1 MLIVGG
7 EFFGII
13 RFDPQK
19 ISVAIHKNIRCDPQV
34 RLFTDNIR
42 YDTRIDIEIQA
53 ATIIGRCGGFA
64 SQIFDTGGL
73 KSRQIGSSATAPP
86 QIAQKL

>member
-1 MLIVGG
+1 MRSTSKVRL
-7 EFFGII
+7 
-13 RFDPQK
+13 
-19 ISVAIHKNIRCDPQV
+19 

-42 YDTRIDIEIQA
+42 YDPRIDIEIQA

-73 KSRQIGSSATAPP
+73 KSRQIGSSATAIRYVTAPP
-86 QIAQKL
+86 QAAPKL

>member
-1 MLIVGG
+1 MRSTSKVGL
-7 EFFGII
+7 
-13 RFDPQK
+13 
-19 ISVAIHKNIRCDPQV
+19 

-42 YDTRIDIEIQA
+42 YDPRIDIEIQA

-73 KSRQIGSSATAPP
+73 KSRQTTAPP
-86 QIAQKL
+86 QIAPKLRANFREIVRCDAKFRQIV